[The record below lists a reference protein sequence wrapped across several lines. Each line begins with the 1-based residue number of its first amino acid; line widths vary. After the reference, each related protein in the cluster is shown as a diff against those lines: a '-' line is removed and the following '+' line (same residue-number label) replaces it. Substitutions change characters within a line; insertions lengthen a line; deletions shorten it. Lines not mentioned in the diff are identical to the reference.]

1 MEGEVNEETPL
12 NHWEQPRKHRSLTPV
27 VAFSSLVALCGS
39 VNIGYASAFSS
50 PSESGIRKDL
60 GLSVAQYSFFGSI
73 FTIGG
78 VFGALINGKL
88 ADFVGRRGALWLAD
102 VFSVAGWIAVVLAKN
117 AFWLDL
123 GRLLLGFSIGIVT
136 FVVPMYIAEISTK
149 ESRGQFTSAN
159 QLLICSGISLV
170 YIIGILIN
178 WRILALLGYFFL
190 FLPPSHLGFGLVEN
204 HQRFNLTLNTAAGLI
219 PSLLQAVGLFFI
231 PESPRWMAK
240 AGREKDAEASLQRLR
255 GKNADVSQEAAD
267 IRDFIETMGQQSE
280 GTIFEI
286 FQRRYARVLVIGV
299 GLMSLQN
306 FGGANAISYYVSSI
320 FEEAGFSS
328 TIGTV
333 AVAIVEIPAVLVS
346 VILADKF
353 GRRPLL
359 MLSAAGMC
367 LSCFL
372 TGLSFCFEEAH
383 LFSKLA
389 PILVLIGI
397 LIYPINIK
405 GSAGSLITVTNFL
418 CSWMVT
424 YTCNFMMEW
433 SESGTFF
440 IYTIFSGSLLLF
452 VTMLVPE
459 TKGRSLE
466 QIHASLT
473 HHPL

>member
-178 WRILALLGYFFL
+178 WRILALLG
-190 FLPPSHLGFGLVEN
+190 
-204 HQRFNLTLNTAAGLI
+204 LI

-397 LIYPINIK
+397 LGYSVAYPLGAAGIPWVVVSEIYPINIK

>member
-372 TGLSFCFEEAH
+372 TGSSFIQQACSNFGAH
-383 LFSKLA
+383 WNIDISNKYKRFGGQLDNGDQLFMFMDGDVHLQLHDGMERIRNVFHIHHFFWFAAPVRHNVGARDQGSKFGA
-389 PILVLIGI
+389 NPC
-397 LIYPINIK
+397 
-405 GSAGSLITVTNFL
+405 ITHPSSTLN
-418 CSWMVT
+418 
-424 YTCNFMMEW
+424 
-433 SESGTFF
+433 
-440 IYTIFSGSLLLF
+440 LF
-452 VTMLVPE
+452 KPC
-459 TKGRSLE
+459 
-466 QIHASLT
+466 
-473 HHPL
+473 